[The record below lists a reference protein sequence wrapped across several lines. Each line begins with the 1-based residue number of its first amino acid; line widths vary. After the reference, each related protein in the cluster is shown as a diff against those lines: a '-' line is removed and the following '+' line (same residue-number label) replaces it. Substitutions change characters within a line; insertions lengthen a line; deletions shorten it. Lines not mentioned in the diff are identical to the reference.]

1 MKLSEN
7 IKRIRKENN
16 LSQEQFAEK
25 IGVSRQAVSKWESGQ
40 SYPEMDKVLLICKL
54 YNYNIDELMNE
65 NVKEVSETKK
75 SKTNI
80 NKYIDDFFSFITKTI
95 DMLSSMKFSQKLK
108 CFIEQCVIA
117 LLLFIIFII
126 LGAIG
131 SGILQG
137 VFGRLLPNKA
147 YYFIHGIFES
157 IYLVFGLVV
166 GITILFH
173 IFKVRYLDY
182 YDAAKKAYEES
193 KENSEDGVDNDEIK
207 EVNKDRNLQFKDKRD
222 TIVIRDP
229 DHSQSK
235 FINGIVKLILLCV
248 KGFAIFMGINFGF
261 SFIGLVALL
270 VISFLFVKTGLIFIG
285 ALLGFVSGI
294 VINFVVLEVLYN
306 FVMDRLNHKTR
317 IGIML
322 ITALIMAG
330 ISFGTIVIGVTHF
343 DISNENVDT
352 VENEYDIQM
361 EENLIIKGYGMNV
374 EYIPEDRSDVKVV
387 VKSSNINNIEM
398 QKNENVVR
406 FFNNG
411 TNNNFMEAMRLTIK
425 DINNKQIKDY
435 YYAEMYVYA
444 SNDNINKMQGN
455 AQKEEQERQQSEI
468 NNLKEKNE
476 ELEKRVEELENELDE
491 KNTTNELQLEQIS
504 D

>member
-117 LLLFIIFII
+117 LLLFILFII

-137 VFGRLLPNKA
+137 VFGRILPNKA

-157 IYLVFGLVV
+157 IYLVFGLIV

-193 KENSEDGVDNDEIK
+193 KENSEDEEGNNENKEEK
-207 EVNKDRNLQFKDKRD
+207 EVNKERKLQFKDKRE

-235 FINGIVKLILLCV
+235 FINGIVKFILLCV

-261 SFIGLVALL
+261 SFIGLVILL
-270 VISFLFVKTGLIFIG
+270 VLSFLFIKTGLTFIG
-285 ALLGFVSGI
+285 ALFGILSGI
-294 VINFVVLEVLYN
+294 IINFVILELLYN
-306 FVMDRLNHKTR
+306 FIMNRLNHKTR
-317 IGIML
+317 VGIML
-322 ITALIMAG
+322 IVSLIMAG
-330 ISFGTIVIGVTHF
+330 LGGGLFLIGVTSF
-343 DISNENVDT
+343 NVSTEAVNAESNEYVFP
-352 VENEYDIQM
+352 M
-361 EENLIIKGYGMNV
+361 EENLIIKNYGLDI
-374 EYIPEDRSDVKVV
+374 EYIQEDRSDIKVV
-387 VKSSNINNIEM
+387 VNHSKVNNVIM
-398 QKNENVVR
+398 QRNENIVQ
-406 FFNNG
+406 FFNNSS
-411 TNNNFMEAMRLTIK
+411 NDNFMETMRLTIR
-425 DINNKQIKDY
+425 DINNKQIQDY
-435 YYAEMYVYA
+435 YYSKMYVYA
-444 SNDNINKMQGN
+444 SNDNIKIIQDNIV
-455 AQKEEQERQQSEI
+455 KERKNSEETVTI
-468 NNLKEKNE
+468 
-476 ELEKRVEELENELDE
+476 ELACLFNYFHPLP
-491 KNTTNELQLEQIS
+491 
-504 D
+504 

>member
-80 NKYIDDFFSFITKTI
+80 NKYVDDFFSFITKTI
-95 DMLSSMKFSQKLK
+95 DMLSSMRFSQKLK
-108 CFIEQCVIA
+108 CIIEQCVIA

-137 VFGRLLPNKA
+137 VFGRILPNKA

-157 IYLVFGLVV
+157 IYLVFGLIV

-182 YDAAKKAYEES
+182 YDAAKKEYEES
-193 KENSEDGVDNDEIK
+193 RENSENGVENIENKEEK
-207 EVNKDRNLQFKDKRD
+207 EVNREIKLQFKDKRE

-229 DHSQSK
+229 EHSQSK
-235 FINGIVKLILLCV
+235 FINGIVKFILLCV

-261 SFIGLVALL
+261 SFIGLVILL
-270 VISFLFVKTGLIFIG
+270 VLSFLFIKTGLTFIG
-285 ALLGFVSGI
+285 ALFGILSGI
-294 VINFVVLEVLYN
+294 IINFVILELLYN
-306 FVMDRLNHKTR
+306 FIMNRLNHKTR
-317 IGIML
+317 VGIML
-322 ITALIMAG
+322 IVSLIMAG
-330 ISFGTIVIGVTHF
+330 LGGGLFLIGVTSF
-343 DISNENVDT
+343 NVSTEVVNAESNEYVFP
-352 VENEYDIQM
+352 M
-361 EENLIIKGYGMNV
+361 EENLIIKNYGLDI
-374 EYIPEDRSDVKVV
+374 EYIQEDRSDIKVV
-387 VKSSNINNIEM
+387 VNHSKLNNVIMQRDENIV
-398 QKNENVVR
+398 Q
-406 FFNNG
+406 FFNNSS
-411 TNNNFMEAMRLTIK
+411 NNDFMETMRLTIR
-425 DINNKQIKDY
+425 DINNKQIQDY
-435 YYAEMYVYA
+435 YYSKMYVYA
-444 SNDNINKMQGN
+444 SNDNIKKIQDNIV
-455 AQKEEQERQQSEI
+455 KER
-468 NNLKEKNE
+468 NNRE
-476 ELEKRVEELENELDE
+476 ETVTIEE
-491 KNTTNELQLEQIS
+491 
-504 D
+504 

>member
-117 LLLFIIFII
+117 LLLFILFII

-137 VFGRLLPNKA
+137 VFGRILPNKA

-157 IYLVFGLVV
+157 IYLVFGLIV

-193 KENSEDGVDNDEIK
+193 KENSEDEEGNNENKEEK
-207 EVNKDRNLQFKDKRD
+207 EVNKERKLQFKDKRE

-235 FINGIVKLILLCV
+235 FINGIVKFILLCV

-261 SFIGLVALL
+261 SFIGLVILL
-270 VISFLFVKTGLIFIG
+270 VLSFLFIKTGLTFIG
-285 ALLGFVSGI
+285 ALFGILSGI
-294 VINFVVLEVLYN
+294 IINFVILELLYN
-306 FVMDRLNHKTR
+306 FIMNRLNHKTR
-317 IGIML
+317 VGIML
-322 ITALIMAG
+322 IVSLIMAG
-330 ISFGTIVIGVTHF
+330 LGGGLFLIGVTSF
-343 DISNENVDT
+343 NVSTEAVNAESNEYVFP
-352 VENEYDIQM
+352 M
-361 EENLIIKGYGMNV
+361 EENLIIKNYGLDI
-374 EYIPEDRSDVKVV
+374 EYIQEDRSDIKVV
-387 VKSSNINNIEM
+387 VNHSKVNNVIM
-398 QKNENVVR
+398 QRNENIVQ
-406 FFNNG
+406 FFNNSS
-411 TNNNFMEAMRLTIK
+411 NDNFMETMRLTIR
-425 DINNKQIKDY
+425 DINNKQIQDY
-435 YYAEMYVYA
+435 YYSKMYVYA
-444 SNDNINKMQGN
+444 SNDNIKIIQDNIV
-455 AQKEEQERQQSEI
+455 KERKNSEETVTI
-468 NNLKEKNE
+468 E
-476 ELEKRVEELENELDE
+476 E
-491 KNTTNELQLEQIS
+491 
-504 D
+504 

>member
-80 NKYIDDFFSFITKTI
+80 NKYVDDFFSFITKTI
-95 DMLSSMKFSQKLK
+95 DMLSSMRFSQKLK
-108 CFIEQCVIA
+108 CIIEQCVIA

-137 VFGRLLPNKA
+137 VFGRILPNKA

-157 IYLVFGLVV
+157 IYLVFGLIV

-193 KENSEDGVDNDEIK
+193 KENSEDEEGNNENKEEK
-207 EVNKDRNLQFKDKRD
+207 EVNKERKLQFKDKRE

-235 FINGIVKLILLCV
+235 FINGIVKFILLCV

-261 SFIGLVALL
+261 SFIGLVILL
-270 VISFLFVKTGLIFIG
+270 VLSFLFIKTGLTFIG
-285 ALLGFVSGI
+285 ALFGILSGI
-294 VINFVVLEVLYN
+294 IINFVILELLYN
-306 FVMDRLNHKTR
+306 FIMNRLNHKTR
-317 IGIML
+317 VGIML
-322 ITALIMAG
+322 IVSLIMAG
-330 ISFGTIVIGVTHF
+330 LGGGLFLIGVTSF
-343 DISNENVDT
+343 NVSTEVVNAESNEYVFP
-352 VENEYDIQM
+352 M
-361 EENLIIKGYGMNV
+361 EENLIIKNYGLDI
-374 EYIPEDRSDVKVV
+374 EYIQEDRSDIKIVV
-387 VKSSNINNIEM
+387 NHSKLNNVIMQRDENIV
-398 QKNENVVR
+398 Q
-406 FFNNG
+406 FFNNSS
-411 TNNNFMEAMRLTIK
+411 NNDFMETMRLTIR
-425 DINNKQIKDY
+425 DINNKQIQDY
-435 YYAEMYVYA
+435 YYSKMYVYA
-444 SNDNINKMQGN
+444 SNDNIKKIQDNIV
-455 AQKEEQERQQSEI
+455 KER
-468 NNLKEKNE
+468 NNRE
-476 ELEKRVEELENELDE
+476 ETVTIEE
-491 KNTTNELQLEQIS
+491 
-504 D
+504 